1 MSGRIAG
8 ALSDRS
14 LRMTCPRT
22 RSVPTP
28 PQDSLSGRASPLR
41 PRPRSWMTPRRV
53 LDTLTAPAEVRS
65 PAWTAEPAVTPT
77 ATMPAALAAIISQ
90 RESPTYQHR
99 FGSTPRTRQAFRS
112 RSGAGFACATSCP
125 SMIVGGRGSRNAW
138 TDAPTCSCR
147 LEVAI
152 AQGMVRASSL
162 INSSREAGKG
172 FGSTFRASKTSPCR
186 RSMRSARC
194 SSRSCPSARADSR
207 ATCLPSLPMS
217 MATSRWPTGMPAS
230 WRAWSHA
237 LILAGTVSTR
247 LPSRSNAIAA
257 GVRKGHARGRAIL
270 APPQVCEHR
279 LRVSVRWE
287 HGIEHFLDTT
297 VLGDDRDSL
306 DVPPALELEGGQA
319 QGLGQLE
326 IGVAQE
332 LVRNTHADREL
343 LLVLRTL
350 GADSKEVEP
359 QVTELPIMVPI
370 GTILARASTGAWD
383 QVPLLRHIR
392 LPGGRGIEE
401 QHRTPGRDFG
411 NVHVAAGRGTEA
423 NRGHR
428 RAREVIARPVVHRYG
443 KPRRQPVR
451 ISRSYSSQ
459 PSNEARESP
468 RSSSHPQG
476 QRGLSFFGR
485 PRPARS
491 CSRSTFSRMRGS
503 RGKPV
508 SVRKAE
514 GSCLFLQQ
522 LLRSKSNDSLHQ
534 VVGHWLIHRK
544 LDRTLS
550 LLVRRQFFLEG
561 LHA

>member
-1 MSGRIAG
+1 MSGRLAG

-28 PQDSLSGRASPLR
+28 PQGSLSGRAIPLR
-41 PRPRSWMTPRRV
+41 SRPRSWMTPRRV
-53 LDTLTAPAEVRS
+53 VHTLTAPAEVRS

-77 ATMPAALAAIISQ
+77 ATMLAALAAIISQ

-125 SMIVGGRGSRNAW
+125 SMIVGGRGRRNAW

-152 AQGMVRASSL
+152 AQGILRASSL

-172 FGSTFRASKTSPCR
+172 FGSTFRVSKTSPCR
-186 RSMRSARC
+186 RSIRSARC

-207 ATCLPSLPMS
+207 ATYLPSLPMS
-217 MATSRWPTGMPAS
+217 MATSRWPTEMPAS

-247 LPSRSNAIAA
+247 VPSRSNAIAA
-257 GVRKGHARGRAIL
+257 GGRKGPSRGRAIL

-297 VLGDDRDSL
+297 VLGCDRESL
-306 DVPPALELEGGQA
+306 DVPPALELEGGKA

-332 LVRNTHADREL
+332 LVRNTHPDREL

-350 GADSKEVEP
+350 GADSKDFEP
-359 QVTELPIMVPI
+359 QVAELTIMVPV
-370 GTILARASTGAWD
+370 GTILARTSASAGN

-401 QHRTPGRDFG
+401 QHRTPRGEFRD
-411 NVHVAAGRGTEA
+411 VHVGAGGGTEA
-423 NRGHR
+423 DRGHR
-428 RAREVIARPVVHRYG
+428 HAREVIARPVVHRYG
-443 KPRRQPVR
+443 KSRREPVR
-451 ISRSYSSQ
+451 IIHSYPSR
-459 PSNEARESP
+459 
-468 RSSSHPQG
+468 
-476 QRGLSFFGR
+476 L
-485 PRPARS
+485 
-491 CSRSTFSRMRGS
+491 
-503 RGKPV
+503 
-508 SVRKAE
+508 
-514 GSCLFLQQ
+514 
-522 LLRSKSNDSLHQ
+522 
-534 VVGHWLIHRK
+534 
-544 LDRTLS
+544 
-550 LLVRRQFFLEG
+550 
-561 LHA
+561 